1 MILVYLPMFSYL
13 RNPLEL
19 VLNTYHQSLLSKS
32 KMAAKDFDMWISKLP
47 LYKVWYT
54 QEADFGGFTHVF
66 VPKKSIENKI
76 R

>member
-19 VLNTYHQSLLSKS
+19 ELSTYHQSLSSKS
-32 KMAAKDFDMWISKLP
+32 KMAAKDFDIWISKLP
-47 LYKVWYT
+47 LYKFWYT
-54 QEADFGGFTHVF
+54 QEADVGGFTHVF
-66 VPKKSIENKI
+66 VPQEFIEIKI